1 MAFELAFTTIDYD
14 EGKSIL
20 IQDACTDWASVPTV
34 DSVTFTISS
43 LYSEVVLGTSPSYN
57 VVITV
62 PVGTTAFEE
71 GFQYEITGVQLFGA
85 GYTDTIPDS
94 IYSITMDI
102 YNGVTLQ
109 DTVTSNE
116 VVYFNATS
124 LRDNFIAELA
134 SYDTDLTNKQ
144 MEYANWLDFLV
155 TGIESNA
162 IAGNS
167 SAIYYIF
174 DTLSSISS

>member
-1 MAFELAFTTIDYD
+1 
-14 EGKSIL
+14 
-20 IQDACTDWASVPTV
+20 
-34 DSVTFTISS
+34 
-43 LYSEVVLGTSPSYN
+43 
-57 VVITV
+57 
-62 PVGTTAFEE
+62 
-71 GFQYEITGVQLFGA
+71 
-85 GYTDTIPDS
+85 
-94 IYSITMDI
+94 MDI

-162 IAGNS
+162 IVGNS

-174 DTLSSISS
+174 DTFNNISE